1 MDYFPVRYVKQ
12 PEGISL
18 RYSLVG
24 HQMIP
29 VAGSDLGELEVMEF
43 AGLVTIVVGRRVS
56 TLW

>member
-29 VAGSDLGELEVMEF
+29 VASSDLGELEVMEF
-43 AGLVTIVVGRRVS
+43 AGLVVGRRVS